1 MSGKKGGPKPPVIC
15 YICGRQ
21 YGSLSIAIH
30 EPKCLEKFHIENNKL
45 PKNQR
50 RSEPKRPEV
59 VLDENGEINVEATN
73 EARWDN
79 AQSLLI
85 QCEHC
90 GRRFAEDRIAVH
102 QRSCT
107 ADNPAK
113 SIYKGKQKSRSV
125 STKRNGQ
132 EETQKRWVN

>member
-1 MSGKKGGPKPPVIC
+1 MEKKKSGLKPPVFC

-21 YGSLSIAIH
+21 YGSHSIAIH

-45 PKNQR
+45 PRNQR
-50 RSEPKRPEV
+50 RSEPKRPPV
-59 VLDENGEINVEATN
+59 VLGENGEVDVEATN
-73 EARWDN
+73 EARWEN

-107 ADNPAK
+107 AENPAK
-113 SIYKGKQKSRSV
+113 SVFREKKKSRSV

-132 EETQKRWVN
+132 DRS